1 MYHMAKQLNLQV
13 LSSFLAWLDTHLMR
27 LGWTD
32 HQLAKNAGIT
42 HPVISKARRQI
53 QTVGWEACIG
63 IAKALDLPPEVVL
76 RQAGHLPTPPDQ
88 DDEAEELLHLFQQ
101 LPQDKKTDLL
111 NIARMYRQ
119 GSSNSS
125 QR

>member
-1 MYHMAKQLNLQV
+1 MAKKLDLQV
-13 LSSFLAWLDTHLMR
+13 LSGFLAWLDTHLTR

-63 IAKALDLPPEVVL
+63 IAQALDLPPEVVL
-76 RQAGHLPTPPDQ
+76 RRAGHLPIPADQ

-111 NIARMYRQ
+111 NIARMYRE
-119 GSSNSS
+119 GSSNNSK
-125 QR
+125 R